1 MPIRCIFLVINKY
14 MEQENR
20 YIYHFLSLRKEDST
34 LLNKLVEFLSSVR
47 LTLLFLMIKSDILL
61 YFYLF
66 GSSLM

>member
-1 MPIRCIFLVINKY
+1 MPIRCIFLVISKC